1 MVLPDSRRVP
11 RVPRYSGA
19 ARRFD
24 RFGYGPVTLFGAPFQ
39 ELHLQST
46 LPRRGPTTPVYMY
59 TGLGSSLFARR
70 YWGNRVF
77 FLFPGYLDVSV
88 PQVLPPPD
96 YEFIRGS
103 LGFPRGVAP
112 FGNLRVKACL
122 QLTEAYR
129 S

>member
-24 RFGYGPVTLFGAPFQ
+24 RFGYGPVTLFGASSQ
-39 ELHLQST
+39 RLRLQST
-46 LPRRGPTTPVYMY
+46 LPRRGPTTPKYMY
-59 TGLGSSLFARR
+59 FGLGSSLFARR

-88 PQVLPPPD
+88 PQVLPPLD
-96 YEFIRGS
+96 YVFIQGYPPFD
-103 LGFPRGVAP
+103 GWVAP
-112 FGNLRVKACL
+112 FGNLRVTA
-122 QLTEAYR
+122 
-129 S
+129 